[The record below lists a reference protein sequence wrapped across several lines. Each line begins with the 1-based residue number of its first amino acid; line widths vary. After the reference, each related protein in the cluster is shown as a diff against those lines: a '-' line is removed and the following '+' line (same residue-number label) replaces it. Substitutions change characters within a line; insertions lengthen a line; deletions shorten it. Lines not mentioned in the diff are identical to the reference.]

1 MILLFNQI
9 GSQDLPKVGGKGAN
23 LGALSRAGFA
33 VPPGFCVTTDAFR
46 RFIADCGEL
55 PALYDALDAME
66 PQDVNAARQLGIAV
80 REALLNVPLPAEVAT
95 AAVAAWRRI
104 GEADSYAVRSSA
116 TAEDLP
122 GASFAGQQDTY
133 LNIRG
138 ETELLSAIRRCF
150 VSLFTDRAIL
160 YRAQNGFGHRE
171 VALCVVV
178 QRMVLSDAA
187 GILFTADPVSGH
199 RGTLTI
205 EAGFGL
211 GEALVGGLITADL
224 YRIDRKTSA
233 IKELRVGDKAV
244 AIRPRPD
251 GGTVTEELSAELR
264 TARVL
269 DDANVQELVRLGV
282 AVERHYGGMPQDLE
296 WCLEKGKLYLVQAR
310 PITSLYPLP
319 DPLPNDGALHLYFDF
334 NHAQNMTDPISPL
347 GQDLWRSFLPFG
359 KTRMDEIPADDEPST
374 LVRAGG
380 RLYLDVTS
388 VLRVPPL
395 RRLVV
400 RLMRAVYPDLATL
413 VEQVADRPELQA
425 AAPPRLATLRLLAG
439 ILGPIPPRL
448 LRLLLWAK
456 MEELPAS
463 ADAFIERQVERY
475 RARLAAAAPGAP
487 RLREARV
494 ALAGMLKILAE
505 IGPRMGAG
513 MIALGR
519 LRQRFAGTPHAADVE
534 ALQRGLFGNV
544 TMEMDLQV
552 GDLADLARPHPQLVA
567 ALRAGVKDHAGLQS
581 LRALP
586 GGPGFVDAVGDFLK
600 RFGMRG
606 SGEIDVA
613 RPRWADEPGLLLST
627 VAGSLTRP
635 EVGAHRRHFQ
645 NLQAEGAAAGQRL
658 IAAAGGGVRSRWVGR
673 LVKCVRYG
681 LGLRE
686 HPKYLLVRC
695 FAELRSAVLDA
706 ARGLAD
712 KGLLDAVPDVWFLHY
727 GELLDVLEG
736 RSVGGAEGLK
746 ALVAARKADAERFR
760 HLTPP
765 LVMTSEGEVPQ
776 LALPKDLP
784 PGAIAGLGASA
795 GVIEGVARVVRD
807 PASEVLHAGE
817 ILVAPFTDPGWTP
830 LFVHA
835 AGLVCDVG
843 GMMTHG
849 SVVAREYGIPA
860 VVGVGNGT
868 TRIRSGQRLRVDGSR
883 GIVEVLD

>member
-1 MILLFNQI
+1 MILLFDQI

-23 LGALSRAGFA
+23 LGALARAGFP
-33 VPPGFCVTTDAFR
+33 VPPGFCITTDGFR
-46 RFIADCGEL
+46 RFTAGCGEL
-55 PALYDALDAME
+55 PALYDALDALDAK
-66 PQDVNAARQLGIAV
+66 DVNAARRLGAAV
-80 REALLNVPLPAEVAT
+80 REALLRVPLPQEIADAAT
-95 AAVAAWRRI
+95 AAWRSI
-104 GEADSYAVRSSA
+104 GEGDAYAVRSSA

-138 ETELLSAIRRCF
+138 EAELLSAIRRCF
-150 VSLFTDRAIL
+150 ASLFTDRAIL

-171 VALCVVV
+171 VALSVVV
-178 QRMVLSDAA
+178 QRMVLAEAA

-224 YRIDRKTSA
+224 YRVDRKTRA

-244 AIRPRPD
+244 AIRPQPD
-251 GGTVTEELSAELR
+251 GGTVTEELPAAQR

-269 DDANVQELVRLGV
+269 DDAALQSLVRLGV
-282 AVERHYGGMPQDLE
+282 AVESHYGGRPQDLE
-296 WCLEKGKLYLVQAR
+296 WCREQGKLYLVQAR

-319 DPLPNDGALHLYFDF
+319 EPPPKDGALHVYVGFS
-334 NHAQNMTDPISPL
+334 HAQNMTDPISPL
-347 GQDLWRSFLPFG
+347 GQDLWRGFLPFG
-359 KTRMDEIPADDEPST
+359 KARLDEIPADDEPSA
-374 LVRAGG
+374 LVSAGG

-388 VLRVPPL
+388 VLRVPTL
-395 RRLVV
+395 RRLVGHV
-400 RLMRAVYPDLATL
+400 LRTIYPDLAAL
-413 VEQVADRPELQA
+413 VEQLADRPEVQA
-425 AAPPRLATLRLLAG
+425 ATPPRLAGLRMLAGLLA
-439 ILGPIPPRL
+439 PIPPRL
-448 LRLLLWAK
+448 LRLLLWQRL
-456 MEELPAS
+456 EELPAW
-463 ADAFIERQVERY
+463 ADDFIEQKARAY
-475 RARLAAAAPGAP
+475 RARVHAAAPGAP
-487 RLREARV
+487 RLREART
-494 ALAGMLKILAE
+494 ALGGMFKIMAE
-505 IGPRMGAG
+505 IGPRMGVG
-513 MIALGR
+513 LIALGQ
-519 LRQRFAGTPHAADVE
+519 LRRRFAGTSHAADVE

-552 GDLADLARPHPQLVA
+552 GDLADLARPYPELVA
-567 ALRAGVKDHAGLQS
+567 ALRHSKRDHASLQA
-581 LRALP
+581 LRELP
-586 GGPGFVDAVGDFLK
+586 GGPAFVDAVETFLQ

-613 RPRWADEPGLLLST
+613 RPRWADDPGLLLSS

-635 EVGAHRRHFQ
+635 EVGSHRAHFQ
-645 NLQAEGAAAGQRL
+645 RLQSESAAAGERL
-658 IAAAGGGVRSRWVGR
+658 VAAAGGALRGRWVKR
-673 LVKCVRYG
+673 LVQCVRYG
-681 LGLRE
+681 LGVRE
-686 HPKYLLVRC
+686 HPKYLLIRC
-695 FAELRSAVLDA
+695 IAELRAAVLSA
-706 ARGLAD
+706 AAELVKTGSLESAH
-712 KGLLDAVPDVWFLHY
+712 DVWFLHY
-727 GELLDVLEG
+727 GELLALLEG
-736 RSVGGAEGLK
+736 RSVDAATDGIK
-746 ALVAARKADAERFR
+746 ALIAARKAEQQRSR

-765 LVMTSEGEVPQ
+765 LVMTSEGEAPR

-784 PGAIAGLGASA
+784 PGALAGLGASA
-795 GVIEGVARVVRD
+795 GVVEGVARVVFD
-807 PASEVLHAGE
+807 PATEVLHAGE

-883 GIVEVLD
+883 GVVEVL